1 MALTYEETYEL
12 MKDMVFRGRVGVG
25 CTKFAAYITDEQP
38 NVPAHPTRYKWA
50 QSTLVNPEAAVAQVM
65 PTVVW
70 DVSVQ
75 ADGAAIADET
85 LQSAVEV
92 AVQKLI

>member
-1 MALTYEETYEL
+1 MTYEETSAL
-12 MKDMVFRGRVGVG
+12 MKDVAFRGRVSVA
-25 CTKFAAYITDEQP
+25 CTKFATYIADEQP

-50 QSTLVNPEAAVAQVM
+50 MATLNNPDVAMMQII

-70 DVSVQ
+70 DAGVQ
-75 ADGAAIADET
+75 ADGAAVTDMA
-85 LQSAVEV
+85 LQAAVEI

>member
-1 MALTYEETYEL
+1 MTYEETYQL
-12 MKDMVFRGRVGVG
+12 MRDQVFRGRVSVS
-25 CTKFAAYITDEQP
+25 CTKFATYIADEQP
-38 NVPAHPTRYKWA
+38 NVPAHPTRYKWSMA
-50 QSTLVNPEAAVAQVM
+50 TLANPDGATAQVM

-70 DVSVQ
+70 DASVQ
-75 ADGAAIADET
+75 ASGAAVTDPE